1 MTTTIRAAAVLL
13 DMDGTL
19 VDSSA
24 VVERVWTDW
33 AAEHALDPAEV
44 MQVIHGRQ
52 GHASMA
58 ILLPGR
64 PVEENLAD
72 SRAMLERET
81 AETEGVVAITGAGE
95 LLRSLA
101 GVPHALVT
109 SASLPL
115 ATARMAAAGLTM
127 PAVAVTAERVSASK
141 PDPEGFLAAADALGA
156 PYRDCVVF
164 EDSEAGIA
172 AARRAGMR
180 VIGVGPLAGPHRP
193 DHLVHD
199 LSGVRIEVDGAG
211 MTITLEPRL
220 SHEPERTGE
229 DA

>member
-1 MTTTIRAAAVLL
+1 MTTTISAAAILL

-64 PVEENLAD
+64 AVEENLVD
-72 SRAMLERET
+72 NRTMLERET
-81 AETEGVVAITGAGE
+81 AETEGVVAIAGAVE
-95 LLRSLA
+95 LMQALA
-101 GVPHALVT
+101 DVPHALVT

-115 ATARMAAAGLTM
+115 ATARMAAAGLTT
-127 PAVAVTAERVSASK
+127 PPSW
-141 PDPEGFLAAADALGA
+141 
-156 PYRDCVVF
+156 
-164 EDSEAGIA
+164 
-172 AARRAGMR
+172 
-180 VIGVGPLAGPHRP
+180 
-193 DHLVHD
+193 
-199 LSGVRIEVDGAG
+199 
-211 MTITLEPRL
+211 
-220 SHEPERTGE
+220 
-229 DA
+229 